1 MIAPMSPPAAQTSSF
16 YWHDYETF
24 GTDSKRDRPSQFA
37 GLRTTLDLEPVGEP
51 LTIYCRPAPDVLP
64 NPEACLITGITPQQA
79 EREGVVEAEFAARVH
94 DELASPGTCGV
105 GYNSIRFDDEFTRNL
120 FYRNFYEPYTR
131 EWDNENSRWDI
142 IDLARLAYA
151 LRPQGIEWPLREA
164 SKPSF
169 RLEDLTAA
177 NHLAHAQA
185 HDALSDV
192 HATVGLARTLKH
204 AQPRLW
210 HFYFALRRKRQAF
223 AFLDYV
229 HRTPVLHVS
238 SRFPAERG
246 NLAMVVPLAAHPDQP
261 NSVIV
266 YDLDADPT
274 PLIELDADAIA
285 DRVFTSKADLPEG
298 CERIPLKAVHANKSP
313 ALAPLKALAG
323 VDTQRIRLDVARC
336 EKHLDM
342 LRNAADLGEKVRRV
356 FASTRDDAPID
367 PELAIYRGFVD
378 DADKRRLRDV
388 RQTPPAELGSRDF
401 GFRDA
406 RYPELLFRYRARN
419 WPDTLSAAEHERWR
433 EFRGK
438 RLRDAGALTPL
449 TLDGYFAQIA
459 ALRQREGARHA
470 LLDQLEQWGHNLA
483 ADIGTDHEQDVL
495 LQGDLHFPARARA

>member
-1 MIAPMSPPAAQTSSF
+1 MPAPAPNSF

-37 GLRTTLDLEPVGEP
+37 GLRTTLDLEPLAEP
-51 LTIYCRPAPDVLP
+51 LTVFCKPAPDVLP
-64 NPEACLITGITPQQA
+64 NPEACLLTGITPQQA
-79 EREGVVEAEFAARVH
+79 QRDGVIEAEFAARIH
-94 DELASPGTCGV
+94 DELAAPGTCGV

-151 LRPQGIEWPLREA
+151 LRPHGVEWPMREDN
-164 SKPSF
+164 KPSF
-169 RLEDLTAA
+169 RLGDLTTA
-177 NHLAHAQA
+177 NHLTHAQA

-192 HATVGLARTLKH
+192 HATLALARLLKR

-223 AFLDYV
+223 SFLDYV

-238 SRFPAERG
+238 SRYPAERG
-246 NLAMVVPLAAHPDQP
+246 NLAIVVPLAAHPDQH

-274 PLIELDADAIA
+274 PLLELDAEAIA
-285 DRVFTSKADLPEG
+285 DRVFTPKADLPEG

-313 ALAPLKALAG
+313 ALAPLSALQGA
-323 VDTQRIRLDVARC
+323 DTQRIKLDVARC

-356 FASTRDDAPID
+356 FASTRDEAAID
-367 PELAIYRGFVD
+367 PELAIYRGFVEH
-378 DADKRRLRDV
+378 ADKRLLREV
-388 RQTPPAELGSRDF
+388 RGTPPAELGKREF
-401 GFRDA
+401 GFRDT

-419 WPDTLSAAEHERWR
+419 WPETLSTAEHQRWQ
-433 EFRGK
+433 EFRHQ
-438 RLRDAGALTPL
+438 RLHAPGALTAL
-449 TLDGYFAQIA
+449 TLDAYFLQIS
-459 ALRQREGARHA
+459 ALRSQPSAKQS
-470 LLDQLEQWGHNLA
+470 LLDQLEAWGHNLA
-483 ADIGTDHEQDVL
+483 AETATDHVQDLL
-495 LQGDLHFPARARA
+495 LQGDLHLPARARA